1 MKYRF
6 ILFLSLI
13 TSQAFSQTGELIS
26 FGSSEEMTITAGG
39 IMHADGLS
47 ITPTEDFTLG
57 TNSLS
62 MVPASTAKLSNQVS
76 RVYQFSNPS
85 ALFSGSLSMNYS
97 DSQLNGLTEENL
109 QLFIYNPSSWYRQVT
124 QTDATNNSSS
134 SSISRLSLGEIVA
147 AEFKPNLILAA
158 SAIAENSPLG
168 SKVINLVGTDEN
180 LTGEQ
185 FTYSLVSGT
194 GSTDNSAFRI
204 TGSEFQTNTA
214 LDFETKKTYSA
225 RLRVTDGYGRFDE
238 KSLSININDVNE
250 TPSAL
255 AINKS
260 NLYESNTINEVV
272 GVLST
277 IDQDA
282 GDSHTYSLVSGVGS
296 TDNAAFNVSGNQVR
310 ASQVYNFSTKN
321 SYNIRVRATDKGG
334 LSFENVYTV
343 SVSQLPTLTG
353 TGNEYGT
360 QLQAIASTTPKIS
373 KGFTSKLI
381 VSGSDVASYNWSPS
395 ASLSST
401 TIYNPIAKPSQ
412 TQSYSVRVTNVYGSS
427 TTLSITVEVMEDV
440 NIVANNI
447 LTSNGDG
454 QNDKWEIDNL
464 NSYPNNQLIIMDRS
478 KRVIY
483 RKTGYAND
491 WDGLYN
497 GAPLPPDTYYFILTF
512 DSASGKKVS
521 KKGFITIPK

>member
-6 ILFLSLI
+6 ILFLFLI

-26 FGSSEEMTITAGG
+26 FGPAEEMTITAGG

-47 ITPTEDFTLG
+47 ITPSEDFTLS

-62 MVPASTAKLSNQVS
+62 LVHASTVKLSNQVS

-97 DSQLNGLTEENL
+97 DSELNGLTEQNL
-109 QLFIYNPSSWYRQVT
+109 QLFIFNPSSWYRQVT

-147 AEFKPNLILAA
+147 AEFRPNLILAA
-158 SAIAENSPLG
+158 SSIAENSPLG
-168 SKVINLVGTDEN
+168 SKVLNLIGTDEN
-180 LTGEQ
+180 LIGEQ

-204 TGSEFQTNTA
+204 TGSEFQTNTP

-238 KSLSININDVNE
+238 KSLSISINDLNE
-250 TPSAL
+250 IPSAL
-255 AINKS
+255 KISKS
-260 NLYESNTINEVV
+260 NLYESNTINELV
-272 GVLST
+272 GVLSSA
-277 IDQDA
+277 DQDA
-282 GDSHTYSLVSGVGS
+282 GDSHTYRLVSGEGS
-296 TDNAAFNVSGNQVR
+296 TDNAAFNVSGNQIR
-310 ASQVYNFSTKN
+310 ASQVYSFSTKN
-321 SYNIRVRATDKGG
+321 SYNIRVRTTDKGG
-334 LSFENVYTV
+334 LSFESVYIV

-360 QLQAIASTTPKIS
+360 QLQAMASTTPKIS

-381 VSGSDVASYNWSPS
+381 LSGSDIVSYDWSPS
-395 ASLSST
+395 ASLSPANT
-401 TIYNPIAKPSQ
+401 YNPVAKPSQ
-412 TQSYSVRVTNVYGSS
+412 TQSYSVTVTNVYGST

-440 NIVANNI
+440 VITANNI
-447 LTSNGDG
+447 LTPNGDG
-454 QNDKWEIDNL
+454 ENDNWTIENL
-464 NSYPNNQLIIMDRS
+464 SSYPNNQLIIVDRS

-491 WDGLYN
+491 WNGLYN
-497 GAPLPPDTYYFILTF
+497 GSALPPDTYYYILIF

-521 KKGFITIPK
+521 EKGFITINK